1 MHVLIILVA
10 AFAAGC
16 GGFAAARWRF
26 GAGIGWSV
34 FWGILSLGVAQFSL
48 GFLVQ
53 RRVKAVMNAVQ
64 SILLAGQKRLQ
75 QKMQRW
81 QMRPPGSVQAA
92 QKEIFADTKVFVQ
105 DALAKVDELNRF
117 RWLVP
122 MMDRQIATAKVQLA
136 WMIKDFKTVD
146 ALMPK
151 VLLVDPMMTAI
162 KIARLHMT
170 GGDFKE
176 I

>member
-1 MHVLIILVA
+1 MIILIA

-16 GGFAAARWRF
+16 GGFAAARWGF

-34 FWGILSLGVAQFSL
+34 FWGILSLVVAQFSL

-105 DALAKVDELNRF
+105 DALAK
-117 RWLVP
+117 
-122 MMDRQIATAKVQLA
+122 TASA
-136 WMIKDFKTVD
+136 GSS
-146 ALMPK
+146 
-151 VLLVDPMMTAI
+151 
-162 KIARLHMT
+162 R
-170 GGDFKE
+170 
-176 I
+176 